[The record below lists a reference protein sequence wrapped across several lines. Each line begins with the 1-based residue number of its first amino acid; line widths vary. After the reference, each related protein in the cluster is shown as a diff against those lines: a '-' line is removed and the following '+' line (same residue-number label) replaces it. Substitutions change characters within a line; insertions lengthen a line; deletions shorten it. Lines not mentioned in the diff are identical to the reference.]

1 MPAAMNRPF
10 MNWTK
15 RTSAVRLAITR
26 SPCIIHASPAHS
38 AGEVRG
44 EEGVPALLL
53 VFGADLLDLLLGL
66 QHVLG
71 VGAGHVL
78 EAFERILGIAVGDA
92 GVVRERPLAVEI
104 AHGDVAQ
111 QGLVARAAQ
120 GGAELGAVG
129 GARLL
134 DRL

>member
-15 RTSAVRLAITR
+15 RTSAVRLAMPR
-26 SPCIIHASPAHS
+26 SPCFIHSSPAHS

-44 EEGVPALLL
+44 EEGLPALLL

-71 VGAGHVL
+71 VDPGHVL
-78 EAFERILGIAVGDA
+78 EPLERILGMAVGDA

-104 AHGDVAQ
+104 THRDVAQ
-111 QGLVARAAQ
+111 QGLVAGAAQ
-120 GGAELGAVG
+120 GGA
-129 GARLL
+129 
-134 DRL
+134 